1 MMNIKKYQKF
11 YSNMKIKLIEIKKLK
26 PHEKT
31 NLARLKKLKK
41 RVLIDGKIKNPV
53 IIDRKSLT
61 ILDGHHRVET
71 VRLLGLN
78 KIPAYLVNYN
88 DSKIKVLPRK
98 KIQVSKKL
106 VLLRAMHGNKFP
118 PKTTRHVIPKRPL
131 GCNTPLEFLI

>member
-1 MMNIKKYQKF
+1 
-11 YSNMKIKLIEIKKLK
+11 MKIELIEIKKLK

-31 NLARLKKLKK
+31 NPVRMKKLKN

-53 IIDRKSLT
+53 IIDRNSLT

-88 DSKIKVLPRK
+88 NSKIKVFPRK
-98 KIQVSKKL
+98 NIRVSKKL
-106 VLLRAMHGNKFP
+106 VLSRAKYGYKFP
-118 PKTTRHVIPKRPL
+118 AKTTRHIIPKRPL

>member
-1 MMNIKKYQKF
+1 
-11 YSNMKIKLIEIKKLK
+11 MKIELIEIKKLK

-31 NLARLKKLKK
+31 NLAHLEKLKK
-41 RVLIDGKIKNPV
+41 RVLIDGKIRNPI
-53 IIDRKSLT
+53 IIDRNSLT

-88 DSKIKVLPRK
+88 DSKIKVFPFRK
-98 KIQVSKKL
+98 NIRVSKRA
-106 VLLRAMHGNKFP
+106 VLAHAKHDNKFP

>member
-1 MMNIKKYQKF
+1 
-11 YSNMKIKLIEIKKLK
+11 MKIELIEIKKLK

-31 NLARLKKLKK
+31 NLAHLEKLKK
-41 RVLIDGKIKNPV
+41 RVLIDGKIRNPI
-53 IIDRKSLT
+53 IIDRNSLT

-71 VRLLGLN
+71 IRLLGLN

-88 DSKIKVLPRK
+88 DSKIMVLPRK
-98 KIQVSKKL
+98 KTQVSKRA

-118 PKTTRHVIPKRPL
+118 AKTTRHVIPKRPL